1 MFCDHLG
8 LDPLGAFASGAL
20 LICVDPADVKTL
32 LAALGEAGIPAEAIG
47 EMRPEGEGD
56 RMLKDGRKTEIPVFN
71 MDEIGKI
78 F

>member
-1 MFCDHLG
+1 
-8 LDPLGAFASGAL
+8 

-32 LAALGEAGIPAEAIG
+32 LAALGEAGIPAAAIG
-47 EMRPEGEGD
+47 KLLPESEGV